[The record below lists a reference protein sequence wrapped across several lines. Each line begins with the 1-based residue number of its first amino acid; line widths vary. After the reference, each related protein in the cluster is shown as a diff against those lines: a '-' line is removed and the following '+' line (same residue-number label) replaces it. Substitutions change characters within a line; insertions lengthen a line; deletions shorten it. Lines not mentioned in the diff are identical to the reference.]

1 MLFEKLISM
10 KVIPI
15 VNEND
20 TVAIDELELEIGEN
34 DSLSAIVAETA
45 NADLLIILSDIDGLY
60 DSDPHKNP
68 DAKLIPVVTRIDDHI
83 EGAAG
88 GAGSMFGTGGMITK
102 INAARIANNAG
113 IDMII
118 MNGIILINYMICL
131 KTIQAGLFLSL
142 IAEKTEAIRMNYIET
157 LGKKAKCA
165 EPFIASAQT
174 DTKNA
179 ALVSIADALISNTQ
193 LIIENNK
200 LDLENAVK
208 NNMSEA
214 MQDRLLLN
222 ESRIKGIAD
231 AVLKLAE
238 AEDVIGSVDCGFVR
252 PNGLKISKT
261 RVPLGVIGIIFES
274 RPNVTVDAATL
285 CLKAGNA
292 VILRGG
298 KEAINSNKCLADV
311 MRGAVKAAGLPEDVI
326 QLIED
331 TSRETASQLMKM
343 NGYLDVLIPRGGA
356 GLIQAV
362 ISQATVPVIETGT
375 GNCHVY
381 VDDSADIEMAADIV
395 ENGKTQR
402 PSVCNAV
409 EGLLI
414 HTDIAKKALPVIKE
428 RLDGHNVEIRGCE
441 RTAEILGDCVIAASE
456 SDYGT
461 EFLDY
466 IISVKVVDS
475 IDEAIDHI
483 AKYGTKHSEAIVTKV
498 LKMQRGFSVW

>member
-1 MLFEKLISM
+1 MLLKSYFHE
-10 KVIPI
+10 VIPI

-118 MNGIILINYMICL
+118 MNGNNPDKLYDLFENN
-131 KTIQAGLFLSL
+131 QAGLFLSL

-174 DTKNA
+174 DIKNA
-179 ALVSIADALISNTQ
+179 ALVLIADALISNTQ

-298 KEAINSNKCLADV
+298 KEAIK
-311 MRGAVKAAGLPEDVI
+311 
-326 QLIED
+326 
-331 TSRETASQLMKM
+331 
-343 NGYLDVLIPRGGA
+343 
-356 GLIQAV
+356 
-362 ISQATVPVIETGT
+362 
-375 GNCHVY
+375 
-381 VDDSADIEMAADIV
+381 
-395 ENGKTQR
+395 
-402 PSVCNAV
+402 
-409 EGLLI
+409 
-414 HTDIAKKALPVIKE
+414 
-428 RLDGHNVEIRGCE
+428 
-441 RTAEILGDCVIAASE
+441 
-456 SDYGT
+456 
-461 EFLDY
+461 F
-466 IISVKVVDS
+466 
-475 IDEAIDHI
+475 
-483 AKYGTKHSEAIVTKV
+483 
-498 LKMQRGFSVW
+498 